1 MLCCPG
7 LKQDRKLFRDRIR
20 VLISE
25 PEPEPEPEPDPHSH
39 SGAGTGPESLVR
51 SRNRIR
57 VLISDPEPHSYS
69 GAGTVHEKL
78 TLSATIH
85 PCTRVRMPG
94 GFALGAEPKP
104 WKYERTK
111 SPGGENFL
119 RPLPPGEEI
128 SPGGPTL

>member
-85 PCTRVRMPG
+85 SRDSETGSGYTVYALVLLNAFAVVPESSRQ
-94 GFALGAEPKP
+94 ALGSDGQ
-104 WKYERTK
+104 
-111 SPGGENFL
+111 SPSSHLGM
-119 RPLPPGEEI
+119 RP
-128 SPGGPTL
+128 S